1 MTLISH
7 YKVMAWAL
15 NLDLPQTQK
24 LVLLVLCHYA
34 DKEHV
39 CYPGQ
44 DLLAKNTGLGVR
56 TVRRAL
62 SELENAEIIHRD
74 KRFRS
79 DGIRTSDQ
87 YFLNVGHTPK

>member
-1 MTLISH
+1 
-7 YKVMAWAL
+7 MAWAL
-15 NLDLPQTQK
+15 NLELPQTQK

-56 TVRRAL
+56 TVRTAL
-62 SELENAEIIHRD
+62 KGLQDAEIIHREM
-74 KRFRS
+74 RFRS
-79 DGIRTSDQ
+79 DGIRTSDK
-87 YFLNVGHTPK
+87 YFLNVGISPE

>member
-1 MTLISH
+1 MG
-7 YKVMAWAL
+7 WAL
-15 NLDLPQTQK
+15 DLDLPQTQK

-34 DKEHV
+34 DKEHT

-56 TVRRAL
+56 TVRAALRAL
-62 SELENAEIIHRD
+62 QDAGVIHREM
-74 KRFRS
+74 RFRN